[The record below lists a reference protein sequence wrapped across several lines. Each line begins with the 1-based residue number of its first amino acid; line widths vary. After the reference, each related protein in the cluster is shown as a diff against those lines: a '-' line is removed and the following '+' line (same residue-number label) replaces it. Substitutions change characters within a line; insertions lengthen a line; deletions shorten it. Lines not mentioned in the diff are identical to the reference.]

1 MYACSVSLFWHCGKC
16 DIDGD
21 LIFYRNVIVQGDN
34 LFHLF
39 GPTFLPSSAAYM
51 LAAALAMIPTV
62 WLPDLKSL
70 AVLGVCGIAATTTV
84 ASTVAYTLLSGSYS
98 PGAVTTL
105 VNLKTVPLVFGMFA
119 FCFAGHG
126 AMR

>member
-1 MYACSVSLFWHCGKC
+1 MAPTSFPNP
-16 DIDGD
+16 
-21 LIFYRNVIVQGDN
+21 LILRLPQGEN
-34 LFHLF
+34 LFYLF
-39 GPTFLPSSAAYM
+39 GASFLPDTAAYM
-51 LAAALAMIPTV
+51 LAAAIAMIPTV

-84 ASTVAYTLLSGSYS
+84 AATVAYTLMSGSYA

-105 VNLKTVPLVFGMFA
+105 VNLQTVPLVFGMFA

-126 AMR
+126 ATK